1 MTLSSSGKHKCLLL
15 THEQVNFSP
24 TKMNF
29 SFSKDKR
36 FKSLAGHTLEA
47 SEFTHTLPSTFGRRS
62 PSFGVGE
69 RFRSI
74 KQGKLALRPNRQSIF
89 SFLYL
94 LCLSIEGPPMG
105 HYRHLSDF
113 DTENRN
119 ALPKTAYYTFGN
131 SATREQMGRTYNP
144 MGGNSP
150 RLKDA

>member
-24 TKMNF
+24 TKANF

-36 FKSLAGHTLEA
+36 FKSIAGHVNEK

-62 PSFGVGE
+62 PSFGVGQ
-69 RFRSI
+69 RFKSI
-74 KQGKLALRPNRQSIF
+74 KA
-89 SFLYL
+89 
-94 LCLSIEGPPMG
+94 EGPPMG

-131 SATREQMGRTYNP
+131 SATRE
-144 MGGNSP
+144 
-150 RLKDA
+150 